1 MQHLLLEQKWKISV
15 NIIIDVNF
23 AVEQEVS
30 LEILEFAEYALEYMQ
45 DKDKSLVLEKQ
56 LGNNIPSEIHH
67 TITIIYFNCYHH
79 IIMSYTSAPV
89 IDLLIQIKNS
99 YLARKS
105 LISGIIPSKFKLEVC
120 KLLQQA
126 KFIKDF
132 EVTTEGNKKTLHIN
146 LINSTNMSELVPNI
160 KLFSKP
166 SRKYYIGYEDIKGVA
181 GGKGVGII
189 STNKGLMFAHE
200 AKVQKLGGELI
211 AEIY

>member
-1 MQHLLLEQKWKISV
+1 
-15 NIIIDVNF
+15 
-23 AVEQEVS
+23 
-30 LEILEFAEYALEYMQ
+30 
-45 DKDKSLVLEKQ
+45 
-56 LGNNIPSEIHH
+56 
-67 TITIIYFNCYHH
+67 
-79 IIMSYTSAPV
+79 MSYTSAPI

-99 YLARKS
+99 YLARKAT
-105 LISGIIPSKFKLEVC
+105 ITGIIPSKFKLEVC
-120 KLLQQA
+120 KLLQKA

-132 EVTTEGNKKTLHIN
+132 DVTTEGNKKTLTIN
-146 LINSTNMSELVPNI
+146 LINSTNMAELVPNI

-166 SRKYYIGYEDIKGVA
+166 SRKHYIGYEDIKGVA